1 MWTLCGGLL
10 LYFLESN
17 FLTLL
22 MKPSWEKPVT
32 SISDVLERDMELIL
46 WVGMD
51 YYVQVLA
58 DSPVELYQQDSD
70 IIYSNAA
77 YSFDV
82 LQLSNSTVL
91 FDDWDITDE
100 MVKSGVIE
108 KRTHVYATDWLWPAE
123 KEYGIWWR
131 GDTILR
137 DISF

>member
-1 MWTLCGGLL
+1 
-10 LYFLESN
+10 
-17 FLTLL
+17 

-91 FDDWDITDE
+91 FEDWDITDE